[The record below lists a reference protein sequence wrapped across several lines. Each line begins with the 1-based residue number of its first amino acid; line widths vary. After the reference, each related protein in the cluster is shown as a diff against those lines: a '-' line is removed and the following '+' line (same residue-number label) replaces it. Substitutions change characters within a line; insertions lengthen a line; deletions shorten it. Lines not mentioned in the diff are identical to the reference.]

1 MNLQSQ
7 TGCEAVILLTTAVV
21 KNKVETQ
28 GLSGVI
34 NTLQGDDSGEK
45 KRTLLFTYYPGAV
58 RQRDDSSHTLGAI
71 ICRQPS
77 IFHTSDSFLIKGRI
91 LNYLRLHV
99 LFVYSHCGWFS
110 LLSKEALIGQTSQ

>member
-45 KRTLLFTYYPGAV
+45 KRTLLFTLTLVPFVSVMTHLTLSVPLFAV
-58 RQRDDSSHTLGAI
+58 SH
-71 ICRQPS
+71 QY
-77 IFHTSDSFLIKGRI
+77 FI
-91 LNYLRLHV
+91 LLTV
-99 LFVYSHCGWFS
+99 S
-110 LLSKEALIGQTSQ
+110 